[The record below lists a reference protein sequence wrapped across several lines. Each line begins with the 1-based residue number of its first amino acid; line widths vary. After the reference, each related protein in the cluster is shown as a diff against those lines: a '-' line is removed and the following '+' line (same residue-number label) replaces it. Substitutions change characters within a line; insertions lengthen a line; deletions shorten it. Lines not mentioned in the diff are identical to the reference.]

1 MKEQSE
7 LDLLRRFK
15 KESGWS
21 YQKIAN
27 HLGVHYQSVVAWFT
41 TDREPSKL
49 AKEKINHFLMIKRI
63 V

>member
-1 MKEQSE
+1 MREQTE
-7 LDLLRRFK
+7 LDLLRKFK

-21 YQKIAN
+21 YQKIAV

-41 TDREPSKL
+41 GKYRPSNL

>member
-7 LDLLRRFK
+7 LDLLRKFK

-21 YQKIAN
+21 YNKIAIY
-27 HLGVHYQSVVAWFT
+27 LGVHYQTVVGWFT
-41 TDREPSKL
+41 GKYEPSKM